1 MRADPGDFQDA
12 HAAGGGLKMRAL
24 LGASILAT
32 ALLAGC
38 ASAPPKFEARGEVAG
53 VRVETTV
60 DTPIARYYLERYLKG
75 ERSDPALDAR
85 IHAIHRRFARA
96 IPTRDDL
103 AAISRE
109 TSIDFA
115 ALFLAQRLLAD
126 DCNRWIN
133 AEFARELER
142 PAPVENASRFTVL
155 FAPGWDYIALGKI
168 TGADFALA
176 RSLAAQ
182 HGFEVEMAAFQP
194 NGSIEGNARIFA
206 ADVARLARAGRR
218 IIVSSAST
226 AGPSVQVALAELVP
240 AEERAAIAGWLS
252 IGGLLQGSPIVEY
265 LLEWPQRAIFEG
277 GVLWKGWERDAIIE
291 LGTTR
296 GRQRFE
302 RLRLDPAL
310 RIVNYVSVPLSG
322 QVGPHARSN
331 YPVLAREGPNDG
343 LTLLADAIVPGS
355 LTIVALGSD
364 HFIADDPR
372 IKEKA
377 AALMRLMVRVAQGDP
392 RSHCIPP
399 R

>member
-1 MRADPGDFQDA
+1 MTARAGA
-12 HAAGGGLKMRAL
+12 IVLAAAC
-24 LGASILAT
+24 
-32 ALLAGC
+32 LLAGC
-38 ASAPPKFEARGEVAG
+38 ASPPRFETRGELGG
-53 VRVETTV
+53 VRLETTV
-60 DTPIARYYLERYLKG
+60 DSPLARYYLERYLEG
-75 ERSDPALDAR
+75 RRSDPALDER
-85 IHAIHRRFARA
+85 IDAIHRRFARA

-103 AAISRE
+103 VAISRE

-126 DCNRWIN
+126 ECNRWIN
-133 AEFARELER
+133 AEFTRELEH
-142 PAPVENASRFTVL
+142 PAPVQNAASFTVL
-155 FAPGWDYIALGKI
+155 FAPGWDYVALGKI
-168 TGADFALA
+168 TGADFALP
-176 RSLAAQ
+176 RRLAAQ
-182 HGFEVEMAAFQP
+182 HGFEVEFAAFQP

-206 ADVARLARAGRR
+206 ADVARLAKAGRR

-240 AEERAAIAGWLS
+240 AQERAAIAGWLN

-265 LLEWPQRAIFEG
+265 LLEWPQRLIFEG
-277 GVLWKGWERDAIIE
+277 GVRWKGWERDAIIE

-302 RLRLDPAL
+302 RLRLDPSL
-310 RIVNYVSVPLSG
+310 RIVNYLSIPLSG

-331 YPVLAREGPNDG
+331 YPVLAAEGPNDG

-372 IKEKA
+372 IEAKA

-392 RSHCIPP
+392 RSRCIPP

>member
-1 MRADPGDFQDA
+1 MRAAG
-12 HAAGGGLKMRAL
+12 AAFV
-24 LGASILAT
+24 LAA

-38 ASAPPKFEARGEVAG
+38 ASAPATFDARGELAG
-53 VRVETTV
+53 VPVKTTV
-60 DTPIARYYLERYLKG
+60 DSPIARHYLERYLQG
-75 ERSDPALDAR
+75 ERSDAALDAR
-85 IHAIHRRFARA
+85 IDALHQRFPRA

-109 TSIDFA
+109 TSIDFG
-115 ALFLAQRLLAD
+115 ALFLVQRLMAD
-126 DCNRWIN
+126 RCNRWIN
-133 AEFARELER
+133 AEFQQELEKPTAVR
-142 PAPVENASRFTVL
+142 DASRYTVL
-155 FAPGWDYIALGKI
+155 FAPGWDYVALGKI

-176 RSLAAQ
+176 RALAAQ
-182 HGFEVEMAAFQP
+182 HGFGVEFAAFQP

-206 ADVARLARAGRR
+206 ADVARLARSGRR

-240 AEERAAIAGWLS
+240 ASDRAAIAGWLN

-265 LLEWPQRAIFEG
+265 LLEWPQRAIFEV
-277 GVLWKGWERDAIIE
+277 GVQWKGWERDAIIE

-296 GRQRFE
+296 GRQRFA

-322 QVGPHARSN
+322 HVGPHARSN

-372 IKEKA
+372 IEAKA
-377 AALMRLMVRVAQGDP
+377 AALMRLMVRVAQVDP
-392 RSHCIPP
+392 RDHCLPP

>member
-1 MRADPGDFQDA
+1 MTVRAVAGA
-12 HAAGGGLKMRAL
+12 IVLAAV
-24 LGASILAT
+24 
-32 ALLAGC
+32 LLAGC
-38 ASAPPKFEARGEVAG
+38 ATPPRWEAQGEVAG
-53 VRVETTV
+53 LRIETTV
-60 DTPIARYYLERYLKG
+60 DSPLARHYLERYLKG

-85 IHAIHRRFARA
+85 IDAIHRSFPRA

-109 TSIDFA
+109 TSTDFA

-126 DCNRWIN
+126 ECNRWIN
-133 AEFARELER
+133 AEFKRELEH
-142 PAPVENASRFTVL
+142 PAPVQNASRFTVL
-155 FAPGWDYIALGKI
+155 FAPGWDYVVLGKI
-168 TGADFALA
+168 TGADFALPRA
-176 RSLAAQ
+176 LAAE
-182 HGFEVEMAAFQP
+182 HGFEVEMAAFEP

-226 AGPSVQVALAELVP
+226 AGPSVQVALAELASP
-240 AEERAAIAGWLS
+240 GDRAAIAGWLN

-310 RIVNYVSVPLSG
+310 RIVNYVSIPLSG

-331 YPVLAREGPNDG
+331 YPVLGREGPNDG